1 LKYSFSLILI
11 FSFFTSFGQGL
22 KRKVLF
28 LGNSYTGFNN
38 LPAMV
43 SAVAASVGDTL
54 IYDSNNPGGYTFAG
68 HLQDN
73 LSLSKIQAGGWDFV
87 VLQEQSQLPS
97 FPQYSIADAI
107 GLKLK
112 IRQFNPCARPLFYRT
127 WGRKN
132 GDASNCSAWPPVC
145 TYAGM
150 DSLLHLRY
158 MQMAQVNHAEV
169 SPVGSTWKYIRQQFP
184 SIELYNADESH
195 PSLAGTYA
203 AACSFYASVFK
214 KNPAAIPYNGGLT
227 ASEAT
232 NIRLAAKA
240 VVFDSLANWYFPDLP
255 PKAKFSYV
263 TTTASNEIRFL
274 NKSQRADSYLW
285 DFGDGSTSTLSD
297 PVHTYSGNGPFLVSL
312 IVKRCDQ
319 DTTYVDGFQKTIR
332 FCAFTPT
339 ISPDT
344 IMLCTVNP
352 DTLWTQNFENYQ
364 WFDANGD
371 SIPGATQRF
380 FIPTL
385 SDNHY
390 VRTSQNG
397 CEEMSAPAF
406 VDAISS
412 FNFYYVESVV
422 QDSICVG
429 DTVLLILK
437 PLTSPLPSDAD
448 IQWFRDGIPIPFS
461 ANDSVWITGTGQY
474 HAAVYDPQFCP
485 GSPIFTT
492 AALPVEFQNCQV
504 SISEKMRNSP
514 VVVYPNPGK
523 DFTIRIQ
530 PEKIGSRYSVMDMV
544 GRKVESGIL
553 QGEMQVLK
561 FESEPGGL
569 YWLNVEGVGIFRLM
583 RE

>member
-1 LKYSFSLILI
+1 
-11 FSFFTSFGQGL
+11 
-22 KRKVLF
+22 
-28 LGNSYTGFNN
+28 
-38 LPAMV
+38 
-43 SAVAASVGDTL
+43 
-54 IYDSNNPGGYTFAG
+54 
-68 HLQDN
+68 
-73 LSLSKIQAGGWDFV
+73 
-87 VLQEQSQLPS
+87 
-97 FPQYSIADAI
+97 
-107 GLKLK
+107 
-112 IRQFNPCARPLFYRT
+112 
-127 WGRKN
+127 
-132 GDASNCSAWPPVC
+132 
-145 TYAGM
+145 
-150 DSLLHLRY
+150 
-158 MQMAQVNHAEV
+158 
-169 SPVGSTWKYIRQQFP
+169 
-184 SIELYNADESH
+184 
-195 PSLAGTYA
+195 
-203 AACSFYASVFK
+203 
-214 KNPAAIPYNGGLT
+214 
-227 ASEAT
+227 
-232 NIRLAAKA
+232 
-240 VVFDSLANWYFPDLP
+240 
-255 PKAKFSYV
+255 
-263 TTTASNEIRFL
+263 
-274 NKSQRADSYLW
+274 
-285 DFGDGSTSTLSD
+285 
-297 PVHTYSGNGPFLVSL
+297 
-312 IVKRCDQ
+312 
-319 DTTYVDGFQKTIR
+319 
-332 FCAFTPT
+332 
-339 ISPDT
+339 
-344 IMLCTVNP
+344 
-352 DTLWTQNFENYQ
+352 
-364 WFDANGD
+364 
-371 SIPGATQRF
+371 ATQRF

-474 HAAVYDPQFCP
+474 HAAVYDTQFCP

-553 QGEMQVLK
+553 QEEMQVLK
-561 FESEPGGL
+561 FEFEPGGL

>member
-1 LKYSFSLILI
+1 
-11 FSFFTSFGQGL
+11 
-22 KRKVLF
+22 
-28 LGNSYTGFNN
+28 
-38 LPAMV
+38 MV
-43 SAVAASVGDTL
+43 AAVAASVGDTL
-54 IYDSNNPGGYTFAG
+54 IFDSNNPGGYTFAG

-73 LSLSKIQAGGWDFV
+73 LSLSKIQAGSWDFV
-87 VLQEQSQLPS
+87 VLQEQSQFPS
-97 FPQYSIADAI
+97 FPQYSMADAI
-107 GLKLK
+107 GLRLK

-227 ASEAT
+227 ATEAT

-274 NKSQRADSYLW
+274 NKSQQADSYLW

-312 IVKRCDQ
+312 TVKRCDQ

-530 PEKIGSRYSVMDMV
+530 PEKIGSWYSVMDMV

>member
-1 LKYSFSLILI
+1 
-11 FSFFTSFGQGL
+11 
-22 KRKVLF
+22 
-28 LGNSYTGFNN
+28 
-38 LPAMV
+38 MV
-43 SAVAASVGDTL
+43 AAVAASVGDTL
-54 IYDSNNPGGYTFAG
+54 IYDGNNPGGFTFSG

-87 VLQEQSQLPS
+87 VLQEQSQKPS
-97 FPQYSIADAI
+97 FPQYSMADAI
-107 GLKLK
+107 GLCVK

-150 DSLLHLRY
+150 DSMLHLRY
-158 MQMAQVNHAEV
+158 LQMAQVNHAEV

-184 SIELYNADESH
+184 STELYNADESH
-195 PSLAGTYA
+195 PSVAGTYA
-203 AACSFYASVFK
+203 AACSFYASIFK

-297 PVHTYSGNGPFLVSL
+297 PVHTYSGNGPFQVSL

-474 HAAVYDPQFCP
+474 HAAVYDTQFCP

-553 QGEMQVLK
+553 QEEMQVLK
-561 FESEPGGL
+561 FEFEPGGL